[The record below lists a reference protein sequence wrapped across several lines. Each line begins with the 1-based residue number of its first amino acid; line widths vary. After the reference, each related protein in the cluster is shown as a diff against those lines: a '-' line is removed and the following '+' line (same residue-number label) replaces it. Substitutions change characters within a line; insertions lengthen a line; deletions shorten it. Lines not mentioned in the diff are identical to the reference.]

1 MAVAGS
7 TVVCMIGEPVSS
19 VRQSQI
25 LSGPWVDGTAPF
37 PGGYALGFTV
47 GSTDVGPVT
56 RCVNGQKS
64 HHILEEKLLLI
75 AQ

>member
-7 TVVCMIGEPVSS
+7 AVVCMVGEPVSS

-25 LSGPWVDGTAPF
+25 LSGPWVDGIVPCS
-37 PGGYALGFTV
+37 GGHALGLTV

-56 RCVNGQKS
+56 RCVDGYYS
-64 HHILEEKLLLI
+64 HNVLGEKLLPI
-75 AQ
+75 TQ